1 MNWFKIA
8 NNDNAVKEI
17 KNILKTHPFLVG
29 LADYYNISSDEIDN
43 NLEIVVTRLDGDF
56 AKGNGKKIFLDE
68 ELMDDS
74 FFRDKFHFVVH
85 EFFHWLKRR
94 YESNFYFNDSE
105 EIQSFVLAITWQL
118 INGKSKDDVVSSI
131 FPIVKAHFKD
141 GKKSLQ
147 MFSKM
152 YEQAVY
158 LSNIYK
164 K

>member
-8 NNDNAVKEI
+8 NNDRVKSKI
-17 KNILKTHPFLVG
+17 KDILKTHPFIKG
-29 LADYYNISSDEIDN
+29 LLEYYNISSDEIDN
-43 NLEIVVTRLDGDF
+43 NLEIVITRLEGDF

-68 ELMDDS
+68 KLIDDN
-74 FFRDKFHFVVH
+74 FFNDNFHFVVH

-94 YESNFYFNDSE
+94 YESNFYFNDPE

-118 INGKSKDDVVSSI
+118 INGKSKEDIESSI
-131 FPIVKAHFKD
+131 YPIVKAHFKD
-141 GKKSLQ
+141 DHKPLQ
-147 MFSKM
+147 IFLKM